1 MSAVEMKVFESQLEG
16 LSFAEQLYVMEYLL
30 KLMRLRRQN
39 EIAKEE
45 EVSAKAV
52 LAEIQGVFAENKG
65 WTSEEEMLQ
74 DLAGF
79 RRERIA
85 SCAS

>member
-1 MSAVEMKVFESQLEG
+1 MSALEMKAFESQLEG

-30 KLMRLRRQN
+30 KLMRLRQQN

-45 EVSAKAV
+45 DASAKAV
-52 LAEIQGVFAENKG
+52 LGKIQSMFAEDKG
-65 WTSEEEMLQ
+65 WTSEDEMLK

-79 RRERIA
+79 RRERVA